1 MSSSLRFFL
10 DNAPW
15 LAAGALLAFLS
26 SFGQTFFLAVF
37 SGDIRAAFGLSHGGW
52 GTVYMIGTGLSAAL
66 VVWAGGLADRFRVR
80 VLGSLVVAGLGL
92 SCLAMAAAP
101 SVAVLVLVVLAL
113 RFFGQGMAMHVSVV
127 AMARWFAAN
136 RGKALATA
144 TAGFAIA
151 EATMP
156 LGFVALKRVAEW
168 RMLFVA
174 VGIACFVAIP
184 LLFLLL
190 RTERTPQG
198 EAEMQAAAGMGGRH
212 WTRGEVLRHPLFVAL
227 VPAMIVTPA
236 FATAFWFHQMHFA
249 EIKGWVHLSLV
260 AVFPL
265 GTAAFVTST
274 VFYGWAIDRW
284 GSGPL
289 LPLFLLP
296 MSLAFA
302 VHAASAAI
310 WHEAVAV
317 VLMGLSGG
325 GQATLL
331 AACWAEFF
339 GTRHMG
345 SVKAGVAAIMV
356 FGSAVGPSLT
366 GLLIDLGIELPM
378 QYAVCSLVFAGCAV
392 ILVPATR
399 AARAA
404 LTAPA

>member
-1 MSSSLRFFL
+1 MSGPFRFFL
-10 DNAPW
+10 ENAPW
-15 LAAGALLAFLS
+15 LGAGALLAFLS

-37 SGDIRAAFGLSHGGW
+37 SGEIRLAFGLSHGGW
-52 GTVYMIGTGLSAAL
+52 GTVYMIGTGLSAL
-66 VVWAGGLADRFRVR
+66 LMVWAGGLADRFRVR
-80 VLGSLVVAGLGL
+80 VLGSVVVAGLGL

-101 SVAVLVLVVLAL
+101 SPVTLVLVVLAL
-113 RFFGQGMAMHVSVV
+113 RFFGQGMSMHVSIV

-144 TAGFAIA
+144 TAGFALA
-151 EATMP
+151 EATLP
-156 LGFVALKRVAEW
+156 LGFVALKRLVEW
-168 RMLFVA
+168 RMLFVG
-174 VGIACFVAIP
+174 VGIACFAAIP
-184 LLFLLL
+184 LLILLL

-198 EAEMQAAAGMGGRH
+198 EAESQSSVGMGGRH
-212 WTRGEVLRHPLFVAL
+212 WTRGEVLRHPLFFAL
-227 VPAMIVTPA
+227 IPTLLATPA
-236 FATAFWFHQMHFA
+236 FGTAFWFHQMHFA
-249 EIKGWVHLSLV
+249 EIKGWAHLSLV

-265 GTAAFVTST
+265 GTAAFLIATG
-274 VFYGWAIDRW
+274 FYGWAIDRW

-302 VHAASAAI
+302 IHAVAGAI

-317 VLMGLSGG
+317 VLMGIAVG

-345 SVKAGVAAIMV
+345 SIKAGMAAIMV

-366 GLLIDLGIELPM
+366 GLLIDLGVGLEV
-378 QYAVCSLVFAGCAV
+378 QYAVYAVVFAANAL
-392 ILVPATR
+392 ILVPAIR

-404 LTAPA
+404 LAAPA